1 MATHLSWTGYFL
13 AVGAAVAIYYVII
26 GIRYYRQDIKALLN
40 SKSRFWDRPEKPPPV
55 SKPADSQP
63 EETAGPVEVKKRPW
77 QSEALFAKVE
87 ELSSQLRNSIREA
100 YQKGYEKRD
109 LIFLIQILIKD
120 FSALKGTPF
129 REAIDNVITSES
141 AKYGF
146 INLSA
151 VELEELWKEV

>member
-1 MATHLSWTGYFL
+1 MATHLSWTGYFF

-40 SKSRFWDRPEKPPPV
+40 SKSRFWDRPEKPPPF
-55 SKPADSQP
+55 SKPEVSQP
-63 EETAGPVEVKKRPW
+63 EDTAEPVEVKKQPW

-87 ELSSQLRNSIREA
+87 ELSSQLRTSIREA
-100 YQKGYEKRD
+100 YEKGYEKRD

-120 FSALKGTPF
+120 FSAVKGTPF

-141 AKYGF
+141 AKFGF

>member
-26 GIRYYRQDIKALLN
+26 GIRYYRQDIKAHLN

-55 SKPADSQP
+55 SKPKVSQP
-63 EETAGPVEVKKRPW
+63 KETTKPVEEKKHPW

-120 FSALKGTPF
+120 FSAVKGTRF
-129 REAIDNVITSES
+129 REVINNVITSES

-151 VELEELWKEV
+151 IELEELWKEV

>member
-1 MATHLSWTGYFL
+1 METHLSWTGYFL
-13 AVGAAVAIYYVII
+13 SVGAAVAIYYVII
-26 GIRYYRQDIKALLN
+26 GIRYYRQDIRALHN
-40 SKSRFWDRPEKPPPV
+40 SKSRFWERPEKPPPV
-55 SKPADSQP
+55 SPPQATQL
-63 EETAGPVEVKKRPW
+63 EETAEPVEIKKQPW
-77 QSEALFAKVE
+77 QSESLFAKVE

-120 FSALKGTPF
+120 FSAVKGTPF
-129 REAIDNVITSES
+129 REAINNVITSES

>member
-1 MATHLSWTGYFL
+1 MATHLSRTGYFL

-40 SKSRFWDRPEKPPPV
+40 SKSRFWDRREKPPPV
-55 SKPADSQP
+55 SKQEVNQP
-63 EETAGPVEVKKRPW
+63 EETAEPVEVKKQPW
-77 QSEALFAKVE
+77 QSETLFAKVE

-120 FSALKGTPF
+120 FSAVKGTPF
-129 REAIDNVITSES
+129 REAINNVITSES